1 MQKLQLLLHQPS
13 IFKEVEKI
21 LFWYNLNCNLLKCVT
36 MECGKTG
43 KGLFGQIYKL
53 YENNRCLKPVDVHFC
68 VNQQAACCK
77 YLNLLCIEPVVSKLC
92 FIQFFRNNYY
102 HFYGFFFFCQI
113 KSQTFLLC
121 HTPIHWFC
129 NGNILLQYF
138 EQRAGWNI
146 SEPKTP
152 PSTIIVKYW
161 IGLEISFSCRLD
173 MFSK

>member
-21 LFWYNLNCNLLKCVT
+21 LFCYNLNCNLLKCVT
-36 MECGKTG
+36 VECGKTG

-102 HFYGFFFFCQI
+102 HFYGFFFFFV
-113 KSQTFLLC
+113 KSKAKHSCYAIHPFTDFAMVTFYYSILNKGLAEIFLNPKPHLQPLLWS
-121 HTPIHWFC
+121 I
-129 NGNILLQYF
+129 
-138 EQRAGWNI
+138 E
-146 SEPKTP
+146 
-152 PSTIIVKYW
+152 
-161 IGLEISFSCRLD
+161 
-173 MFSK
+173 